1 MIHLLLN
8 LNATTRWVPQEL
20 QRAYQQVRAGGFW
33 AAETPRFSE
42 AEIGT
47 FPRMKI
53 DRWGWAKP
61 LDIFMIGNQI

>member
-20 QRAYQQVRAGGFW
+20 QRAYQQVRALAFQTP
-33 AAETPRFSE
+33 ETPRFSE

-47 FPRMKI
+47 FPRTKT
-53 DRWGWAKP
+53 DPRDWAKP
-61 LDIFMIGNQI
+61 PNIFMIGNQI